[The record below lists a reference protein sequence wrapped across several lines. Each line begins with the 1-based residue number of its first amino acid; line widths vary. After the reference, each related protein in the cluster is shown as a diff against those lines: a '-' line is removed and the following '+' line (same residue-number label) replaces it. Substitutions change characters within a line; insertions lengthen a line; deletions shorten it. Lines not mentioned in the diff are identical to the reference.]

1 MTDHHI
7 GRNLRHVVIAKYPT
21 QRVIVRTAFT
31 FPENAEKLAES
42 LRNDPNVT
50 ELDIVPIANH
60 KDRKIIRVF
69 Y

>member
-1 MTDHHI
+1 MTEHHI
-7 GRNLRHVVIAKYPT
+7 GRNVRHVVIAKYPA

-31 FPENAEKLAES
+31 FADNARKHADS
-42 LRNDPNVT
+42 LRDDPNVT
-50 ELDIVPIANH
+50 DLDIVPIANH